1 MTALHADRILACAR
15 KAQPAWAELG
25 ASRRCAV
32 LGNVRRSIALECES
46 IAELIARETAKPLL
60 DALSGDVLVTLEMMR
75 YLEAHA
81 PEILRPRRVGKP
93 SFFFR
98 GARFESHL
106 EPHGVALIFGPS
118 NYPFQLSMIPAV
130 TALAAGNAVV
140 LKCSERAPETAALM
154 ARLFARADLPQRL
167 VQVLHDG
174 PQQSAALIDAHPDII
189 LFTGSSRHGQ
199 MVAEHAA
206 KHLIP
211 TILELGGK
219 DAALVFADCHL
230 ERAIEGIT
238 YGAFSNAGQVCVGV
252 KRAYIEASIYGEF
265 LARIKQRIA
274 SLQVG
279 NDSTADLCPLS
290 GARATELRAQI
301 EDALARGAIL
311 HSSRKCREVLGTE
324 PVLLTGVP
332 SDSRILTEECFGPVL
347 CAATFAD
354 EEEALRLANQSAFSL
369 SASVWTRDRAR
380 ARRLATRISAG
391 SCAVNDVIRVIA
403 NPHAAFGG
411 NRQSGYGRYHGP
423 EGLRA
428 FSRVRTIML
437 ASDRRTREIN
447 WFPYSDRTAR
457 QLAGLLRFR
466 HGQSSL
472 AARLIRMVMPLLLF
486 TAFSTVLPAQSK
498 PETHLTVNVRL
509 TDGAHG
515 DVAYLIFNSPSGFPA
530 DRNKA
535 VRRGFLPIPAGA
547 RQMRID
553 ADLPPGTYAVSVYE
567 DLNGNHKLDHNFLG
581 IPKEPVGASNNPRA
595 RSGPPRFD
603 DCSFHIGTTSKSI
616 TINLVRGL

>member
-1 MTALHADRILACAR
+1 MRPFHADRILARAR
-15 KAQPAWAELG
+15 EAQPAWAELG
-25 ASRRCAV
+25 PTQRCAI
-32 LGNVRRSIALECES
+32 LGRLRRAIALECES
-46 IAELIARETAKPLL
+46 IAESIARETTKSLL

-75 YLEAHA
+75 YYEAHA
-81 PEILRPRRVGKP
+81 PEILRPRKVGKP

-98 GARFESHL
+98 GARFELHL

-118 NYPFQLSMIPAV
+118 NYPFQLSMIPTI

-140 LKCSERAPETAALM
+140 LKCSERTLETAALI
-154 ARLFARADLPQRL
+154 ARLCAQVDLPQDL

-174 PQQSAALIDAHPDII
+174 PEQSAALIDAHPDII

-238 YGAFSNAGQVCVGV
+238 YGAFSNSGQVCVGV
-252 KRAYIEASIYGEF
+252 KRAYIAASIYENSV
-265 LARIKQRIA
+265 ARIKQRIA
-274 SLQVG
+274 SLRVG
-279 NDSTADLCPLS
+279 SDPVADLCPVS

-311 HSSRKCREVLGTE
+311 HSARECSGGLGSE
-324 PVLLTGVP
+324 PVLLTSVP
-332 SDSRILTEECFGPVL
+332 PESRILTEECFGPVL
-347 CAATFAD
+347 CVAPFVD
-354 EEEALRLANQSAFSL
+354 EEEALRLANQSAFAL

-380 ARRLATRISAG
+380 ARRIATRVSAG

-411 NRQSGYGRYHGP
+411 NRLSGYGRYHGP

-428 FSRVRTIML
+428 FSRVRTVML
-437 ASDRRTREIN
+437 SSDRRTREIN
-447 WFPYSDRTAR
+447 WFPYSDRTGR

-466 HGQSSL
+466 HGQAGL
-472 AARLIRMVMPLLLF
+472 AARLIRMVMPLLFFAVLSTIS
-486 TAFSTVLPAQSK
+486 TAQTK
-498 PETHLTVNVRL
+498 PETHLTVDVRL
-509 TDGAHG
+509 THDAHG
-515 DVAYLIFNSPSGFPA
+515 DLAYLIFNAPSGFPG
-530 DRNKA
+530 DRDQA
-535 VRRGFLPIPAGA
+535 IHHGFLPIPAGA
-547 RQMRID
+547 QQISID
-553 ADLPPGTYAVSVYE
+553 TDLPPGTYAVSVYE

-581 IPKEPVGASNNPRA
+581 IPQEPVGASNNPRA
-595 RSGPPRFD
+595 RIGPPHFD
-603 DCSFHIGTTSKSI
+603 ECSFHIGTAPKSI
-616 TINLVRGL
+616 TITLVRGL